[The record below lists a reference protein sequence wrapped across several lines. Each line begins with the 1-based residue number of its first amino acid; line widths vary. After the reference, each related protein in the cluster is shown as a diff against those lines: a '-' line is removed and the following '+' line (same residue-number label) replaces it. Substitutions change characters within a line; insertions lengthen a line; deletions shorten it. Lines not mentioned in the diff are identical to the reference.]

1 MSNLELI
8 GRYRNRLVAA
18 KLDSLQRKTG
28 STCVIKKSSK
38 GKITSVQLTTEVL
51 TRALE
56 QFELVAIEGQGKV
69 TANTSVLDLY
79 QSCLKKMGGMSSM
92 GHAFMDDLIEESI
105 GASDDPSASAD
116 QVVA

>member
-8 GRYRNRLVAA
+8 GRYRSRLVAA

-28 STCVIKKSSK
+28 STCVIKKSAK

-56 QFELVAIEGQGKV
+56 QFELVAIEGQGKAAH
-69 TANTSVLDLY
+69 TNVLALY

-92 GHAFMDDLIEESI
+92 GHAFMDDLIEQSI
-105 GASDDPSASAD
+105 SASDEPATSTVKS
-116 QVVA
+116 

>member
-28 STCVIKKSSK
+28 STCVIKRSPK
-38 GKITSVQLTTEVL
+38 GMVQTIELTPEVL

-56 QFELVAIEGQGKV
+56 MFELVIIEALGKAKASESIIGTYQDSIKKLGSLTQSGHALIDRLIDEFV
-69 TANTSVLDLY
+69 TAS
-79 QSCLKKMGGMSSM
+79 
-92 GHAFMDDLIEESI
+92 EEQATNE
-105 GASDDPSASAD
+105 GK
-116 QVVA
+116 

>member
-38 GKITSVQLTTEVL
+38 GKIISVQLTAEVL

-56 QFELVAIEGQGKV
+56 QFELVAIEGQGKA
-69 TANTSVLDLY
+69 TANASVLALY

>member
-18 KLDSLQRKTG
+18 KLDSLQRNTG

-38 GKITSVQLTTEVL
+38 GKIISVQLTTEVL

-56 QFELVAIEGQGKV
+56 QFELVAIEGQGKA
-69 TANTSVLDLY
+69 TANASVLALY

-105 GASDDPSASAD
+105 GVSDKPATSAVKS
-116 QVVA
+116 

>member
-38 GKITSVQLTTEVL
+38 GKIISVQLNAEVL

-56 QFELVAIEGQGKV
+56 QFELVAIEGQGKA
-69 TANTSVLDLY
+69 TANASVLALY

-105 GASDDPSASAD
+105 RASDEPASSAAKS
-116 QVVA
+116 

>member
-8 GRYRNRLVAA
+8 GRYRNRIVAA

-38 GKITSVQLTTEVL
+38 GKIISVQLTTEVL

-56 QFELVAIEGQGKV
+56 MF
-69 TANTSVLDLY
+69 
-79 QSCLKKMGGMSSM
+79 
-92 GHAFMDDLIEESI
+92 
-105 GASDDPSASAD
+105 
-116 QVVA
+116 

>member
-56 QFELVAIEGQGKV
+56 QYELVAIEGLGKT
-69 TANTSVLDLY
+69 TASVRILELY

-105 GASDDPSASAD
+105 RASAEP
-116 QVVA
+116 ASSAAKS